1 MVAALISAGLAF
13 VVVFVVVLISQKN
26 PILGPLLAALP
37 IQFSCELFG
46 LLLSGKDIDPFL
58 VATTKAWLTGAF
70 SITVF
75 FRAVL
80 FCATG
85 CCLWCFCRSYFGQ
98 LLVHFKGVIDA

>member
-75 FRAVL
+75 L
-80 FCATG
+80 G
-85 CCLWCFCRSYFGQ
+85 LSCFVPQVVAYGVFVGLILVSYWYILRG
-98 LLVHFKGVIDA
+98 L